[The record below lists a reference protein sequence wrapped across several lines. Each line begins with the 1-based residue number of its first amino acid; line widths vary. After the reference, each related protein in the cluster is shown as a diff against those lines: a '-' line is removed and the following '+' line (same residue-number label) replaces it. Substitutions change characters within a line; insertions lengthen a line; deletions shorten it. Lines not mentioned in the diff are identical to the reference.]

1 MKSLI
6 YTVFLWSL
14 FIAYSIAG
22 TIHPN
27 ISDEKHIEYAEQFNH
42 VVRLTIIDNNN
53 RKMLGSAVV
62 INDHWIITAAHMV
75 QNCKSSII
83 EYKDNK
89 YCLDFMI
96 YPKEFSEDTLGHF
109 DIALGYSKKPLGVDF
124 DLKLYENDDAVGKVC
139 SIVGFGITGSFNTG
153 ATISDSK
160 KRAGSNI
167 IKETFRDLLVCS
179 ITDHPPTKLEF
190 LIANGDSGGGLF
202 IDGKLAGINS
212 CVLSDDKN
220 GPNSDYGDESGHTS
234 IVKNLDWIKEI
245 MSMKEIDSNLVP
257 SE

>member
-1 MKSLI
+1 LLSG
-6 YTVFLWSL
+6 FL
-14 FIAYSIAG
+14 YSG

-27 ISDEKHIEYAEQFNH
+27 ASDNRHIEYAQQFDH
-42 VVRLTIIDNNN
+42 VVRLTVVDHTNK
-53 RKMLGSAVV
+53 KMLGSAVI

-75 QNCKSSII
+75 QNCKSCIV
-83 EYKDNK
+83 EHKDKK

-96 YPKEFSEDTLGHF
+96 YPKDFVDGEIAKL
-109 DIALGYSKKPLGVDF
+109 DIALGYSKESLEIPF
-124 DLKLYENDDAVGKVC
+124 DLKFYEEENEVGKIC
-139 SIVGFGITGSFNTG
+139 SIVGFGITGDFDTG

-160 KRAGSNI
+160 KRGGSNI
-167 IKETFRDLLVCS
+167 IKETFGDLLICS
-179 ITDHPPTKLEF
+179 IIDKPSTKLEF

-212 CVLSDDKN
+212 CVLSDDQN

-234 IVKNLDWIKEI
+234 ISKNLGWIKEI
-245 MSMKEIDSNLVP
+245 MSTKEIDSNLVP

>member
-1 MKSLI
+1 MKSLV
-6 YTVFLWSL
+6 YAFCLWSL
-14 FIAYSIAG
+14 FAGSIYSG

-27 ISDEKHIEYAEQFNH
+27 ISDNKHIEYAQSFEH
-42 VVRLTIIDNNN
+42 VVRLTVIDNSN

-75 QNCKSSII
+75 QNCKSCIV
-83 EYKDNK
+83 EYKDKK
-89 YCLDFMI
+89 YCLDFI
-96 YPKEFSEDTLGHF
+96 VCPKGFVDGDIGRL
-109 DIALGYSKKPLGVDF
+109 DIALGYSKQSLEVSF
-124 DLKLYENDDAVGKVC
+124 DIKFYEEEDEVGKVC
-139 SIVGFGITGSFNTG
+139 SIVGFGITGNFNTG
-153 ATISDSK
+153 AVISDSK
-160 KRAGSNI
+160 KRGGSNR
-167 IKETFRDLLVCS
+167 IKETFGDLLICS
-179 ITDHPPTKLEF
+179 ITDHPSTKLEF

-202 IDGKLAGINS
+202 IEGKLAGINS

-234 IVKNLDWIKEI
+234 ISKNLGWIKEI